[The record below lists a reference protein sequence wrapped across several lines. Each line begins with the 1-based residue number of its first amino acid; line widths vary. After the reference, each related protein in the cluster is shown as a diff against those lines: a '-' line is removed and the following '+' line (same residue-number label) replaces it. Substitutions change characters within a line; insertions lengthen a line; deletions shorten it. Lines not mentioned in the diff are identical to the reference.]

1 MKRVLYLA
9 YFFPPLGGAGVQRTL
24 KFVHHLPSFGWRPTV
39 LASASSYWM
48 EDESLSREIPPE
60 AEVTRVRAW
69 GMRIVQRGVRA
80 DAATAARS
88 SSSVARARALS
99 RWLLVPDAYW
109 NWVLPAHG
117 AAERI
122 LARRPHD
129 AMISTSSPDSA
140 HLLALWIKRRRRIP
154 WIADL
159 RDPWTQRLSYSPP
172 TPLHDALHRALE
184 RRVLLGADHVV
195 VTSDETR
202 DDYLRRTP
210 MLDPARISVVT
221 NGFDEEDFARAA
233 ELAARAPDLTAETRG
248 AILHA
253 GQLNPER
260 PIAPYLQGLRI
271 VAARRPQDA
280 PHTVFLGGH
289 YDADAAVVRELGL
302 QDRVRFLPPKPHTE
316 SVAALLDARILL
328 LLENDSPRGKLI
340 LPGKIFEYLRSGR
353 PILALVPEDG
363 AAARMIREQGAGR
376 VADPSSPES
385 IARALE
391 ELLART
397 ANLPFSKDYRELFF
411 TGVSGAPPDAPAPA
425 IQKSVNSFERR
436 ELTARLAEILDTI
449 VASESPS

>member
-24 KFVHHLPSFGWRPTV
+24 KFVRHLPSFGWQSTV
-39 LASASSYWM
+39 LTSASRYWM
-48 EDESLSREIPPE
+48 EDESLSREIPSE
-60 AEVTRVRAW
+60 AQVTRVRAW

-80 DAATAARS
+80 DAATLARS
-88 SSSVARARALS
+88 LSSVARARALS

-109 NWVLPAHG
+109 NWVLPAHR

-122 LARRPHD
+122 LAQQPHD

-140 HLLALWIKRRRRIP
+140 HLLALWIARRRRIP

-159 RDPWTQRLSYSPP
+159 RDPWTQRLSYAPP

-184 RRVLLGADHVV
+184 RRVLLSADHVV
-195 VTSDETR
+195 VTSPETR

-210 MLDPARISVVT
+210 KLDPSRISVVT
-221 NGFDEEDFARAA
+221 NGFDEEDFVRAA

-248 AILHA
+248 SILHA

-260 PIAPYLQGLRI
+260 PIEPFLQGLRI
-271 VAARRPQDA
+271 VAARRSQNA
-280 PHTVFLGGH
+280 PDTVFLGGH
-289 YDADAAVVRELGL
+289 YDADAAAVRRLGL
-302 QDRVRFLPPKPHTE
+302 EDCVRFLPPKPHTE

-328 LLENDSPRGKLI
+328 LLEHDSPRGRLI

-353 PILALVPEDG
+353 PILALVPGEG

-376 VADPSSPES
+376 VADPSRPES
-385 IARALE
+385 IAGALE

-397 ANLPFSKDYRELFF
+397 ANFPFSKDSRELFF
-411 TGVSGAPPDAPAPA
+411 TDGSTPPPLTPAAGERAPV
-425 IQKSVNSFERR
+425 KSFERK
-436 ELTARLAEILDTI
+436 ELTARLAKILDTI
-449 VASESPS
+449 VASKSPS